1 MLNAKTRISLP
12 RPKLALPSLPKRA
25 PRKSAGGDGCVG
37 LDIDGDAIAAVELRD
52 GRVERAV
59 STGLAEGVV
68 RDGEVADVDGLAEAL
83 REFFKR
89 ESLPRDVRLGV
100 ANAQIQVRQ
109 LELPPIAD
117 SKERDAAVRFQAEE
131 AIAMPIDETV
141 LDYSPLGAGTTLDGT
156 PTERFVLVAARR
168 SMIDGFAS
176 AASAAGLRPA
186 GIDLNAFALVRALAA
201 GAAADEMPRAYL
213 HLGGVSQVTVA
224 AGETCL
230 FTRALA
236 AGAGTEVHA
245 LADEVRMSID
255 YYRGQPGSVAVDEL
269 RLSGSGAPAVD
280 AGLLGERLG
289 MVVVS
294 ADPLGPLPA
303 DDFPG
308 GEDPQRH
315 TIALGLALGAAA

>member
-25 PRKSAGGDGCVG
+25 PRKPASGNGCVG
-37 LDIDGDAIAAVELRD
+37 LDIDGDAIAAVEVRD
-52 GRVERAV
+52 GRVANAV
-59 STGLAEGVV
+59 STGLPEGIL
-68 RDGEVADVDGLAEAL
+68 RDGEVADVDGLAEVL
-83 REFFKR
+83 KEFFKR
-89 ESLPRDVRLGV
+89 ESLPREVRLGV
-100 ANAQIQVRQ
+100 ANAQIQVRH

-117 SKERDAAVRFQAEE
+117 EKERDAAVRFQAEE

-141 LDYSPLGAGTTLDGT
+141 IDYSPLGAGTTLDGT
-156 PTERFVLVAARR
+156 PTERYVLVAARR
-168 SMIDGFAS
+168 TMIDGFVN
-176 AASAAGLRPA
+176 AASAAGLKPA

-201 GAAADEMPRAYL
+201 GAADDEMPRAYL
-213 HLGGVSQVTVA
+213 HLGGVSQVAIA

-236 AGAGTEVHA
+236 AGSGTEVHA

-255 YYRGQPGSVAVDEL
+255 YYRGQPGSVPVDEL
-269 RLSGSGAPAVD
+269 RLSGAGAPAVD
-280 AGLLGERLG
+280 AAVLGERLG
-289 MVVVS
+289 MAVVE
-294 ADPLGPLPA
+294 ADPLGPLPTKN
-303 DDFPG
+303 FPL

>member
-1 MLNAKTRISLP
+1 MLNAKTKISLP
-12 RPKLALPSLPKRA
+12 RPKLTLPSLPKRA
-25 PRKSAGGDGCVG
+25 PRKPAAGSGCVG
-37 LDIDGDAIAAVELRD
+37 LDIDGDAIAAVEVSG
-52 GRVERAV
+52 GRVVRAV
-59 STGLAEGVV
+59 STGLPDGVV
-68 RDGEVADVDGLAEAL
+68 RDGEVADVDGLGVAL
-83 REFFKR
+83 KEFFKR

-109 LELPPIAD
+109 LELPPIVD

-141 LDYSPLGAGTTLDGT
+141 IDYSPLGAGTTLDGT
-156 PTERFVLVAARR
+156 PTERYVLVAARR
-168 SMIDGFAS
+168 SMIDGFAD
-176 AASAAGLRPA
+176 AAGAAGLRPV

-201 GAAADEMPRAYL
+201 GAAADELPRAYL
-213 HLGGVSQVTVA
+213 HLGGVSQVAVA

-230 FTRALA
+230 FTRALS
-236 AGAGTEVHA
+236 AGPGTEVHA

-280 AGLLGERLG
+280 AAVLGERLG
-289 MVVVS
+289 MAVVV

-303 DDFPG
+303 TDFPD